1 MPGTLPPGFDIS
13 ALSDADLLHLTSA
26 GADQQAPSAPTI
38 SGPIDIKSLSDKDIA
53 ALSASTSGPAVPTGE
68 AAARLF
74 YKHLT
79 FGTEPGADKKRSEQ
93 AATEHPYLNVGM
105 AVPAMVAQT
114 AALGPLAVAG
124 KAVQGAG
131 LAARAARGAGAALD
145 VGLLPNMEAKT
156 VLQSARTGAKLGG
169 NYSALET
176 LGSDATNP
184 NKSLGDTAR
193 DVAVSYGLGTAGGT
207 VLGAGAHGVSRA
219 VGAVANRT
227 MPSLSDA
234 LTAAKSPEGQGLRDV
249 IRAAG
254 YDDADLVRL
263 ERQLARAQTDPQLK
277 ARYDDLNLLEA
288 LKAGELKPT
297 ATGELK
303 PTVVTTRN
311 LDDLA
316 KHAANTEGRGQN
328 IAAEA
333 FASRKNEMSAKMQ
346 ADIDAHFGAANREA
360 DAAAIASRRAAV
372 GKRYDKLRDSGKL
385 VQVDELG
392 KMQQV
397 SPVFD
402 KALRYAAENDAIAN
416 PGSQWGTLWSGGKLG
431 QSVVTLSPSNML
443 DIHHALVMN
452 AKPPIGGATPE
463 SVMAGRLKSWFTD
476 WADRN
481 FAKHRALR
489 QDYAQLRRV
498 MDATEKGADMPLL
511 ARGADE
517 SIQFLRKQVADL
529 RRAEDLVLRKQS
541 ALAGAAQAGKST
553 QSLNS
558 YRGQVAKSQKIADN
572 LDEVIAEFRKAR
584 GESLKQALA
593 ERGDNG
599 PSQVMKALTTQEGKR
614 QILEILGP
622 TKGAAFI
629 ETLYNKGLQQRLGNT
644 LYGGSD
650 TAFKLQKRETLDA
663 LSNAASGLLHLRP
676 KAVWDATRELA
687 SSAFRQKRAD
697 RVNEIMSQQGVD
709 EVMKM
714 VQAANSQGSLSQTA
728 HPFVRN
734 PLLRGA
740 GPVGAVDTVN
750 ALAGPPP
757 QKRRGL

>member
-1 MPGTLPPGFDIS
+1 MPGPISPGFDIS
-13 ALSDADLLHLTSA
+13 ALTDADLLHLA
-26 GADQQAPSAPTI
+26 GADAPQPEQAPSGA
-38 SGPIDIKSLSDKDIA
+38 IDIKSLSDKDVA
-53 ALSASTSGPAVPTGE
+53 ALGATAGHGGPKVPTGE

-79 FGTEPGADKKRSEQ
+79 FGTEPGADKARSEL
-93 AATEHPYLNVGM
+93 AAEQHPYVNIGS
-105 AVPAMVAQT
+105 AVPAFVAQT
-114 AALGPLAVAG
+114 AALGPLAAAG

-131 LAARAARGAGAALD
+131 MVARAARGAGAAAD
-145 VGLLPNMEAKT
+145 FALLPNTEART
-156 VLQSARTGAKLGG
+156 AFEATRTGAKLGG

-184 NKSLGDTAR
+184 DKGLGETAK
-193 DVAVSYGLGTAGGT
+193 DVALSYGLGTAGGG
-207 VLGAGAHGVSRA
+207 VLGAGAHGASRV

-234 LTAAKSPEGQGLRDV
+234 MTAAKSPEAQGVTDIVRHA
-249 IRAAG
+249 R
-254 YDDADLVRL
+254 YDDANLARL
-263 ERQLARAQTDPQLK
+263 EQQLTRAQTDPVLQ
-277 ARYDDLNLLEA
+277 ARYADLNMLEA
-288 LKAGELKPT
+288 LKAGDMKPT
-297 ATGELK
+297 AAGEVK
-303 PTVVTTRN
+303 PAVVTTRN

-333 FASRKNEMSAKMQ
+333 FGSRKNEMSTKMQ
-346 ADIDAHFGAANREA
+346 ADVDTHFGAQNREA
-360 DAAAIASRRAAV
+360 DAAAIAARREAI
-372 GKRYDKLRDSGKL
+372 GKRYDKLRDNGNL
-385 VQVDELG
+385 VPVDELG

-416 PGSQWGTLWSGGKLG
+416 PGSQWGSLWSGGKLG
-431 QSVVTLSPSNML
+431 ETVVTLSPSNML

-452 AKPPIGGATPE
+452 AKPPITGATPE

-481 FAKHRALR
+481 FAKHKGLR
-489 QDYAQLRRV
+489 EDYAQIRRV
-498 MDATEKGADMPLL
+498 MEATERGADMPLV
-511 ARGADE
+511 ARANE
-517 SIQFLRKQVADL
+517 ENFQFLRKQAGDL
-529 RRAEDLVLRKQS
+529 RRAEDLRTKRQS
-541 ALAGAAQAGKST
+541 AMALAAQAGASQKSI
-553 QSLNS
+553 NS
-558 YRGQVAKSQKIADN
+558 YKGQVAKAQKAVDN
-572 LDEVIAEFRKAR
+572 LGDIVSEFRKAR
-584 GESLKQALA
+584 GESIKQALA

-614 QILEILGP
+614 QILETLGRE
-622 TKGAAFI
+622 KGMAYI

-650 TAFKLQKRETLDA
+650 TAFKQQKRETLDA

-676 KAVWDATRELA
+676 KAVWDAMHELA

-697 RVNEIMSQQGVD
+697 RVNEIMSQQGIDNVLGL
-709 EVMKM
+709 VRS
-714 VQAANSQGSLSQTA
+714 ANAQQQLKQTA

-734 PLLRGA
+734 PLLNAA
-740 GPVGAVDTVN
+740 GPVGAIDTVN
-750 ALAGPPP
+750 ALAG
-757 QKRRGL
+757 QKKRQR

>member
-1 MPGTLPPGFDIS
+1 MAG
-13 ALSDADLLHLTSA
+13 LTDEEMAARAGEGPASLRPLTDEEMARRA
-26 GADQQAPSAPTI
+26 GAAPT
-38 SGPIDIKSLSDKDIA
+38 G
-53 ALSASTSGPAVPTGE
+53 SAE

-93 AATEHPYLNVGM
+93 AAEEHPYINVAS
-105 AVPAMVAQT
+105 AVPAFVAQT
-114 AALGPLAVAG
+114 AALGPLAAVG
-124 KAVQGAG
+124 KTVQGVG
-131 LAARAARGAGAALD
+131 IAARAARGAGAAAD
-145 VGLLPNMEAKT
+145 FALLPNMEART
-156 VLQSARTGAKLGG
+156 ALQATRTGAKLGG

-184 NKSLGDTAR
+184 DKGLADIAK
-193 DVAVSYGLGTAGGT
+193 DVATAYGTGTALGG
-207 VLGAGAHGVSRA
+207 VLGAGAHGGSR
-219 VGAVANRT
+219 VIGAIANRT

-234 LTAAKSPEGQGLRDV
+234 LAAAKSPEGQGMRDI
-249 IRAAG
+249 IRHAG
-254 YDDADLVRL
+254 YDEADLTRL
-263 ERQLARAQTDPQLK
+263 EQQLVRAQTDPQLK

-297 ATGELK
+297 AAGELK
-303 PTVVTTRN
+303 PEIVTTRN

-346 ADIDAHFGAANREA
+346 ADIDTHFGAQNREA
-360 DAAAIASRRAAV
+360 DAASIAARRDAI

-385 VQVDELG
+385 VSVDELG

-416 PGSQWGTLWSGGKLG
+416 PGSQWGSLWSGGKLG
-431 QSVVTLSPSNML
+431 DTVVTLSPSNML

-452 AKPPIGGATPE
+452 AKPPVGGATAE

-476 WADRN
+476 WADKN
-481 FAKHRALR
+481 FAKHRGLR
-489 QDYAQLRRV
+489 EDYTQMRRV

-511 ARGADE
+511 ARSNDE
-517 SIQFLRKQVADL
+517 NIQFLRKQMADL
-529 RRAEDLVLRKQS
+529 RRAKDLLTKKQS
-541 ALAGAAQAGKST
+541 ALALAARDGASP
-553 QSLNS
+553 QSLNN
-558 YRGQVAKSQKIADN
+558 YKGQITKAQKLVDGLN
-572 LDEVIAEFRKAR
+572 DVVAEFRKAR

-614 QILEILGP
+614 QIMEVLGRD
-622 TKGAAFI
+622 KGQAFI
-629 ETLYNKGLQQRLGNT
+629 EALYNKGLQQRLGNT

-650 TAFKLQKRETLDA
+650 TAFKQQKRETLDA
-663 LSNAASGLLHLRP
+663 LSNAASGILHLRP
-676 KAVWDATRELA
+676 KAVWDAMGDLA

-697 RVNEIMSQQGVD
+697 RVNEIMSQQGIDNVLGL
-709 EVMKM
+709 VRS
-714 VQAANSQGSLSQTA
+714 ANAQQQLKQTA

-734 PLLRGA
+734 PLLNA
-740 GPVGAVDTVN
+740 VGPVGAIDTVN
-750 ALAGPPP
+750 ALAVPPKK
-757 QKRRGL
+757 QQQ